1 MEVTKE
7 KGVLIFKHPERG
19 IAKFSLIDN
28 SSIRINSGKEY
39 QVKSLAPF
47 FTGYSIREA
56 FNGIEDEKFID
67 FIKLVSNSEKGC
79 HSVNSFL
86 QRMSKHK
93 HMESVI
99 KVGLKVEYTGKGGF
113 YNNFKTD
120 ISDIPSDI
128 IRICKDLGNNYDLKL
143 SNRNFSRHCEDKRFF
158 NIIRYSYELDPYF
171 CYSLLKYYKSWN
183 IDTIKKLLET
193 LDSFNFEYKALL
205 KYLQYISTYENIGIS
220 EALGYLDDYSK
231 QSLLMVKNKKK
242 IEKYPKYIKSK
253 HDIVSKQYNIFKT
266 SYNDEIFADMYIGRN
281 FEYSDNKYSVII
293 PSKTEDIKEEGM
305 ELNHCIKSYIDGVL
319 EGKYHIVFM
328 RLSKELDQ
336 SFISMQIKDNVIYQC
351 KGSMNRGMTVEELK
365 FINKYAK
372 IKKFKV
378 SENL

>member
-1 MEVTKE
+1 MKTYIVKPIASNQLTFEANSMNLIWEKANEINDFSYPCDNERPPKTTFRALHDDNFFYFRFDVEDENVLTYVKEDHKMEVLNSDRVE
-7 KGVLIFKHPERG
+7 IFFRQNE
-19 IAKFSLIDN
+19 
-28 SSIRINSGKEY
+28 
-39 QVKSLAPF
+39 
-47 FTGYSIREA
+47 
-56 FNGIEDEKFID
+56 
-67 FIKLVSNSEKGC
+67 
-79 HSVNSFL
+79 
-86 QRMSKHK
+86 
-93 HMESVI
+93 
-99 KVGLKVEYTGKGGF
+99 
-113 YNNFKTD
+113 
-120 ISDIPSDI
+120 
-128 IRICKDLGNNYDLKL
+128 
-143 SNRNFSRHCEDKRFF
+143 
-158 NIIRYSYELDPYF
+158 ELDPYF

-336 SFISMQIKDNVIYQC
+336 SFISMQIKDNVICQC
-351 KGSMNRGMTVEELK
+351 KGSMNRCMTLEELK

-372 IKKFKV
+372 TKKFKV